1 MFIYYI
7 IIIII
12 IYILQFLIKK
22 KHLTYLFNILYT
34 IYI

>member
-12 IYILQFLIKK
+12 IYILQFLIRKN
-22 KHLTYLFNILYT
+22 HLTYLFNILYT